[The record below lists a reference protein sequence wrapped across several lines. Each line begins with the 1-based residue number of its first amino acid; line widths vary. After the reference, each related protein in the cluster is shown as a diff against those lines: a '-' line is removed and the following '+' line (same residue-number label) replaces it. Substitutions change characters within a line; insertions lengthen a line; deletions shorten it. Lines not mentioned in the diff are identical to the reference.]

1 MTGRFFRP
9 EETDTVYPA
18 VPPVE
23 GFWPSPH
30 RPGHSLSLIHIS
42 AFDYLAATVW
52 ITVRVVLIAVCA
64 A

>member
-1 MTGRFFRP
+1 MAP
-9 EETDTVYPA
+9 
-18 VPPVE
+18 
-23 GFWPSPH
+23 GFKLVSNVLFSYGSPF
-30 RPGHSLSLIHIS
+30 LNCEA